1 MSCQI
6 QKAQHTSVEDPADHP
21 GEHHEEHGQKLQVA
35 T

>member
-6 QKAQHTSVEDPADHP
+6 QKRQHTRVENPADHP
-21 GEHHEEHGQKLQVA
+21 GEHHEEHWQKFQVA

>member
-6 QKAQHTSVEDPADHP
+6 PKSQQTGIEDPADHP
-21 GEHHEEHGQKLQVA
+21 GEHHEEHWQKLQVA